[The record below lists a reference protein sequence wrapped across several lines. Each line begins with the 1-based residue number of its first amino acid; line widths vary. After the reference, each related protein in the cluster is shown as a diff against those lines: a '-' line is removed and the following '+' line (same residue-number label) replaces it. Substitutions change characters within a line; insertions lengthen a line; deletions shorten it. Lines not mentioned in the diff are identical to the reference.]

1 MRKKIKRLTAIAM
14 STLICMSSVFVQASE
29 LGSMNEGNVSSEQ
42 DIITINNVGY
52 NAEEFME
59 RVISCTNESAPLG
72 SMLDDNGDTITFE
85 YNNNRQRV
93 KKVTEDGVTTYV
105 WDDYGNMQMEI
116 LPGGETLDYLYT
128 VIDGVPFLTG
138 LSYKGD
144 TYHYVLDEGDR
155 IIGLKDSSGQL
166 ICSYDY
172 NEYGLPLAVYEVKG
186 NQYIEHQDNT
196 GDEFIGCLNSLRYNG
211 DCFDVETNIYCRKTG
226 SYYDPENNEVLGAD
240 CDVDMNK
247 LFGDQYD
254 KLKAVYDSGVSRN
267 SARLTSFEVSN
278 LFYAATDFY
287 RNGINYYK
295 SAGEGDDWYTSYNTG
310 IKMYYLAARIIF
322 AENGKT
328 SDDKNMKK
336 YLRYNR
342 EGVGWVILNHFL
354 EDDYRYEKGR
364 PLYYSASGTTKP
376 SIYSVLTK
384 SQAFTS
390 INAHAKDPMNPD
402 EVAYQ
407 EAFWIASC
415 MYVCN
420 TFEEYNAVVARPAGV
435 TYQCNFRGGLSSGSK
450 PQSSWSH
457 VVFPGWSTDYSGAN
471 NYSAF
476 PYYSN
481 ISWFNVFFHYESE
494 TANLYIIKK
503 YYEGE

>member
-1 MRKKIKRLTAIAM
+1 
-14 STLICMSSVFVQASE
+14 MSSVFVQASE
-29 LGSMNEGNVSSEQ
+29 LGSMNEGNVSSEE
-42 DIITINNVGY
+42 DTITINNVSY

-59 RVISCTNESAPLG
+59 RVISCTNVSAPLG

-105 WDDYGNMQMEI
+105 WDDYGNMQREI
-116 LPGGETLDYLYT
+116 LSSGETLDYLYT
-128 VIDGVPFLTG
+128 VVDGVSLLTG

-144 TYHYVLDEGDR
+144 TYHYVLDERER
-155 IIGLKDSSGQL
+155 IVGLEDSSGQL
-166 ICSYDY
+166 ICSYEY
-172 NEYGLPLAVYEVKG
+172 NEYGLPLAVYEVRG

-211 DCFDVETNIYCRKTG
+211 DCFDVETNIYCEKTG

-254 KLKAVYDSGVSRN
+254 ELRAAYDRGVSRN
-267 SARLTSFEVSN
+267 SARLTGFEISN

-310 IKMYYLAARIIF
+310 MKMYYLAARIIF
-322 AENGKT
+322 AENGYT
-328 SDDKNMKK
+328 SEDTNMEK

-354 EDDYRYEKGR
+354 EDDYRYHYNQNHNDKK
-364 PLYYSASGTTKP
+364 PLRFSASGTTQP

-384 SQAFTS
+384 DMAFTS
-390 INAHAKDPMNPD
+390 INNGAKKAMDPNN
-402 EVAYQ
+402 VAYQ

-415 MYVCN
+415 MYVILLKN
-420 TFEEYNAVVARPAGV
+420 IMQLLQGLTVLRTNAISEE
-435 TYQCNFRGGLSSGSK
+435 
-450 PQSSWSH
+450 
-457 VVFPGWSTDYSGAN
+457 D
-471 NYSAF
+471 
-476 PYYSN
+476 
-481 ISWFNVFFHYESE
+481 
-494 TANLYIIKK
+494 
-503 YYEGE
+503 